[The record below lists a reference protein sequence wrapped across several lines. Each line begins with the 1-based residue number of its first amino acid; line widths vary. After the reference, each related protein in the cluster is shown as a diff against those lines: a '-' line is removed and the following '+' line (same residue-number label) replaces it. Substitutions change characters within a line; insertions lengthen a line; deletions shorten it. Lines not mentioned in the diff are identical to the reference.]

1 MTVATLVHSNI
12 VRSHYPKT
20 GVHAQKKARKYLA
33 GVLLFAIFAFGFLY
47 VLETNNI
54 AARDYK
60 IRELQKQAKELD
72 TINKLL
78 QVEVSN
84 LKSINI
90 LEANS
95 NNLEMV
101 KAQKVDYVSFPQTN
115 AMLIAE

>member
-12 VRSHYPKT
+12 VRSHYSKI
-20 GVHAQKKARKYLA
+20 GARAEKRAKKYLA
-33 GVLLFAIFAFGFLY
+33 GVLLCAIFALGFLY
-47 VLETNNI
+47 VLEANNI

-60 IRELQKQAKELD
+60 IRELQKQTKELD
-72 TINKLL
+72 AINKVL

-101 KAQKVDYVSFPQTN
+101 KAQKVDYVSFPQTS